1 MAVDVAA
8 VVGAAQQFHVVAAG
22 ERAHVVDLRHARQE
36 ELHGAGGQVVLVV
49 AAEGRVVRGVDLV
62 EVEVGRGGTGGGLGF
77 AVGVGMDGVDQ
88 VVDVLVGHEALEGA
102 VELVG
107 ADVDHADAIVR
118 IEHGDGVV
126 RADLGPV
133 GHGFDVTGEQRVQK
147 QRRQGEIVD
156 AVHLGGDL
164 HLLLVIAVN
173 LDEDFKAALDALLA
187 QTGDE
192 LKGLGGH
199 EAAGAGFLGAVAH
212 GVETD
217 VAHVAGGHLIEDG
230 HQVFPA
236 LGGISVDVHLLRG
249 EADPYQTGLAAEV
262 VVGERQARARAVDAG
277 QVFFGS
283 AVREDGAHGQEH
295 RVVLGVLAV
304 LQHVLELGGFPAHVV
319 DDGVDHDV
327 VGCGEFG
334 DVIPRAEA
342 RVDLGVV
349 DRVEACIRTIERSE
363 ERQDMHAVIH
373 AVEAGAQDVGHR
385 AKSAIAETIGVCDE
399 LHFVFH
405 GTSLGSWARVQF
417 ACASACLLF
426 TYLHT
431 HVCIEPVRYYLER
444 DVNVQS
450 RSEMRVSNRLDAVFY
465 AA

>member
-1 MAVDVAA
+1 M
-8 VVGAAQQFHVVAAG
+8 
-22 ERAHVVDLRHARQE
+22 
-36 ELHGAGGQVVLVV
+36 
-49 AAEGRVVRGVDLV
+49 
-62 EVEVGRGGTGGGLGF
+62 
-77 AVGVGMDGVDQ
+77 
-88 VVDVLVGHEALEGA
+88 
-102 VELVG
+102 
-107 ADVDHADAIVR
+107 
-118 IEHGDGVV
+118 
-126 RADLGPV
+126 
-133 GHGFDVTGEQRVQK
+133 TGEQRVQK

-156 AVHLGGDL
+156 AVHLGGDF
-164 HLLLVIAVN
+164 HLLLVVAVN

-217 VAHVAGGHLIEDG
+217 VAHVAGGHLIEDR
-230 HQVFPA
+230 HQVFPT

-249 EADPYQTGLAAEV
+249 EAHPDQARLAGEL

-277 QVFFGS
+277 QVFFGG

-295 RVVLGVLAV
+295 RVILGFLTFFK
-304 LQHVLELGGFPAHVV
+304 HVLELLGFPTHVV

-327 VGCGEFG
+327 VGLGEFG

-349 DRVEACIRTIERSE
+349 DRVEAGVRAVKRGE
-363 ERQDMHAVIH
+363 ERQDMNAVIH

>member
-1 MAVDVAA
+1 M
-8 VVGAAQQFHVVAAG
+8 
-22 ERAHVVDLRHARQE
+22 
-36 ELHGAGGQVVLVV
+36 
-49 AAEGRVVRGVDLV
+49 
-62 EVEVGRGGTGGGLGF
+62 
-77 AVGVGMDGVDQ
+77 
-88 VVDVLVGHEALEGA
+88 
-102 VELVG
+102 
-107 ADVDHADAIVR
+107 
-118 IEHGDGVV
+118 
-126 RADLGPV
+126 
-133 GHGFDVTGEQRVQK
+133 QK

-156 AVHLGGDL
+156 AVHLGGDF
-164 HLLLVIAVN
+164 HLLLVVAVD

-192 LKGLGGH
+192 LERLRSH
-199 EAAGAGFLGAVAH
+199 EAAGAGFLGAIAD
-212 GVETD
+212 GVEAD
-217 VAHVAGGHLIEDG
+217 VADVRGGHLVENR
-230 HQVFPA
+230 HEVFPA
-236 LGGISVDVHLLRG
+236 LVGIGVNINLLRG
-249 EADPYQTGLAAEV
+249 EAHPDQARLAGEV
-262 VVGERQARARAVDAG
+262 VVGERQARTRTVDAG
-277 QVFFGS
+277 QVLFGG
-283 AVREDGAHGQEH
+283 AVREHGAHGQEH

-334 DVIPRAEA
+334 DVVPAAETF
-342 RVDLGVV
+342 VDFGMV
-349 DRVEACIRTIERSE
+349 DRVEAGVRAVKRGE

>member
-1 MAVDVAA
+1 M
-8 VVGAAQQFHVVAAG
+8 
-22 ERAHVVDLRHARQE
+22 
-36 ELHGAGGQVVLVV
+36 
-49 AAEGRVVRGVDLV
+49 
-62 EVEVGRGGTGGGLGF
+62 
-77 AVGVGMDGVDQ
+77 
-88 VVDVLVGHEALEGA
+88 
-102 VELVG
+102 
-107 ADVDHADAIVR
+107 
-118 IEHGDGVV
+118 
-126 RADLGPV
+126 
-133 GHGFDVTGEQRVQK
+133 
-147 QRRQGEIVD
+147 
-156 AVHLGGDL
+156 
-164 HLLLVIAVN
+164 
-173 LDEDFKAALDALLA
+173 
-187 QTGDE
+187 
-192 LKGLGGH
+192 
-199 EAAGAGFLGAVAH
+199 
-212 GVETD
+212 
-217 VAHVAGGHLIEDG
+217 AGGHLIEDR
-230 HQVFPA
+230 HQVFPT

-349 DRVEACIRTIERSE
+349 DRVEAGVRAVKRGE
-363 ERQDMHAVIH
+363 ERQDMNAVIH

>member
-1 MAVDVAA
+1 
-8 VVGAAQQFHVVAAG
+8 
-22 ERAHVVDLRHARQE
+22 
-36 ELHGAGGQVVLVV
+36 
-49 AAEGRVVRGVDLV
+49 
-62 EVEVGRGGTGGGLGF
+62 
-77 AVGVGMDGVDQ
+77 
-88 VVDVLVGHEALEGA
+88 
-102 VELVG
+102 
-107 ADVDHADAIVR
+107 
-118 IEHGDGVV
+118 
-126 RADLGPV
+126 
-133 GHGFDVTGEQRVQK
+133 
-147 QRRQGEIVD
+147 
-156 AVHLGGDL
+156 
-164 HLLLVIAVN
+164 VN

-349 DRVEACIRTIERSE
+349 DRVEAGVRAVKRGE
-363 ERQDMHAVIH
+363 ERQDMNAVIH
-373 AVEAGAQDVGHR
+373 AVEAGAQNVGH
-385 AKSAIAETIGVCDE
+385 AGDGAVAETICVGDE

-450 RSEMRVSNRLDAVFY
+450 RSEMRVSNRLDAVSY

>member
-1 MAVDVAA
+1 M
-8 VVGAAQQFHVVAAG
+8 
-22 ERAHVVDLRHARQE
+22 
-36 ELHGAGGQVVLVV
+36 
-49 AAEGRVVRGVDLV
+49 
-62 EVEVGRGGTGGGLGF
+62 
-77 AVGVGMDGVDQ
+77 
-88 VVDVLVGHEALEGA
+88 
-102 VELVG
+102 
-107 ADVDHADAIVR
+107 R
-118 IEHGDGVV
+118 IEYGDGVV
-126 RADLGPV
+126 RADFGPV

-156 AVHLGGDL
+156 AVHLGGDF
-164 HLLLVIAVN
+164 HLLLVVAMHLN
-173 LDEDFKAALDALLA
+173 ENFEAALDALLA

-349 DRVEACIRTIERSE
+349 DRVEAGVRAVKRGE
-363 ERQDMHAVIH
+363 ERQDMNAVIH

>member
-1 MAVDVAA
+1 M
-8 VVGAAQQFHVVAAG
+8 
-22 ERAHVVDLRHARQE
+22 
-36 ELHGAGGQVVLVV
+36 LVV

-164 HLLLVIAVN
+164 HLLLVVAVD

-349 DRVEACIRTIERSE
+349 DRVEAGVRAVKRGE
-363 ERQDMHAVIH
+363 ERQDMNAVIH